1 MTGLL
6 VRDHH
11 VLPRVAGLGHA
22 VAPDFF
28 GFGDSEAIRGDPM
41 ETAGEESLAGGSSWS
56 IRLLFGRVIMVG
68 QDIGS
73 RSLQRWRALAPERVH
88 GLVLLNPTHPFIGN
102 EGGSDD

>member
-1 MTGLL
+1 
-6 VRDHH
+6 
-11 VLPRVAGLGHA
+11 
-22 VAPDFF
+22 
-28 GFGDSEAIRGDPM
+28 
-41 ETAGEESLAGGSSWS
+41 
-56 IRLLFGRVIMVG
+56 MVG